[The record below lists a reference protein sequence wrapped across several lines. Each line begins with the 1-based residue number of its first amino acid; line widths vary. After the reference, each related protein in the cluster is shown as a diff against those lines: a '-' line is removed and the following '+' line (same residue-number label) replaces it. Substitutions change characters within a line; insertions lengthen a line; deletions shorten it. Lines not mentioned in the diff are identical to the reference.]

1 VLLYGSLEVVVEAGV
16 GVGVGRDE
24 EVLTQVV
31 RP

>member
-16 GVGVGRDE
+16 GVGRDE